1 VLARGTQEVWSAN
14 YSESHADLVVLSTS
28 DNTSTSFFQS
38 GLPSQARLGG
48 LHGIRAPVSCYKNHR
63 KLRVAL
69 VGAAILAQIHL
80 LFVVELHHHGAQ
92 LDLSGGQGQV
102 TAQLTQC
109 QASPKPDAI
118 CDACR
123 LCRQGAVQ
131 LASSARVPFR
141 GSVASELPAT
151 QARKFARLLP
161 SRLSSRAPP
170 LS

>member
-1 VLARGTQEVWSAN
+1 MSR
-14 YSESHADLVVLSTS
+14 
-28 DNTSTSFFQS
+28 
-38 GLPSQARLGG
+38 
-48 LHGIRAPVSCYKNHR
+48 YKNHR

-80 LFVVELHHHGAQ
+80 FFVVELHHHGAQ
-92 LDLSGGQGQV
+92 FDLSGGQGQV
-102 TAQLTQC
+102 KAQLTQC

-131 LASSARVPFR
+131 LASSARLPFR
-141 GSVASELPAT
+141 DSVASELPAIE
-151 QARKFARLLP
+151 ACKFARLSP
-161 SRLSSRAPP
+161 SRVSSRAPP